1 MVDDEM
7 IEEQRVAIEENDSE
21 TLNFLYRNV
30 IGRLLLKLLIR
41 PTVSKI
47 AGWFMD
53 TKISTVAIKK
63 FIEKNNI
70 DLDEYEDKKYTSYND
85 FFTRKI
91 KDECRKIDMNKK
103 SLISPC
109 DSKLTA
115 YKINDNSIFSIK
127 KSYYKIEDLLKN
139 KELAKKYKGGYCL
152 IFRLCVDDYHRYCYI
167 DNGKQEENTYIK
179 GVLYTVRPIALEKH
193 NIYKQNSREYTILNT
208 ENFGDVIQIEVGATM
223 VGRIKNHHENYE
235 FSKGEEKGMFL
246 FGGSTIVLLIEKDKV
261 DIDKRILSNTEQ
273 GYETIV
279 KLGEKIG
286 TKKAK
291 K

>member
-1 MVDDEM
+1 M
-7 IEEQRVAIEENDSE
+7 IEETRIAIEENSSE

-30 IGRLLLKLLIR
+30 LGRILLKLLIR
-41 PTVSKI
+41 PGVSKI

-53 TKISTVAIKK
+53 TKLSTVAIKK

-91 KDECRKIDMNKK
+91 KEEYRKIDMDKK

-115 YKINDNSIFSIK
+115 YKINEHSVFSIK
-127 KSYYKIEDLLKN
+127 NSYYKVEDLLKN

-167 DNGKQEENTYIK
+167 DNGTKNQNTFIK
-179 GVLYTVRPIALEKH
+179 GVLYTVRPIALEKY

-208 ENFGDVIQIEVGATM
+208 ENFGKVIHIEVGATM
-223 VGRIKNHHENYE
+223 VGRIKNYHEDYE
-235 FSKGEEKGMFL
+235 FVKGEEKGMFL
-246 FGGSTIVLLIEKDKV
+246 FGGSTIVLLIEKDRV
-261 DIDKRILSNTEQ
+261 TIDKKILNNTKS

-286 TKKAK
+286 SKKSK

>member
-1 MVDDEM
+1 MIDESK
-7 IEEQRVAIEENDSE
+7 IAIEENDSKMM
-21 TLNFLYRNV
+21 NFLYHS
-30 IGRLLLKLLIR
+30 IFGRLILKILIR

-53 TKISTVAIKK
+53 TKVSTVAIKR

-70 DLDEYEDKKYTSYND
+70 DLNEYEDKKYVSYND

-91 KDECRKIDMNKK
+91 KEECRKIDMNKK

-115 YKINDNSIFSIK
+115 YKISDNSIFSIK
-127 KSYYKIEDLLKN
+127 NSYYKVEDLLKN
-139 KELAKKYKGGYCL
+139 KELSKKYKGGYCL

-167 DNGKQEENTYIK
+167 DNGKKEENTFIK
-179 GVLYTVRPIALEKH
+179 GVLYTVRPIALEQY
-193 NIYKQNSREYTILNT
+193 NIYKENSREYTILNT
-208 ENFGDVIQIEVGATM
+208 ENFGNVVHIEVGATM
-223 VGRIKNHHENYE
+223 IGRIKNYHETYE

-261 DIDKRILSNTEQ
+261 EINKNILENTKS
-273 GYETIV
+273 GYETVV

-286 TKKAK
+286 TKKSK